1 MIHLAARDY
10 LLREGDAP
18 TCCFLVERGRVE
30 VLLERAGGDRVL
42 ATLGPG
48 EIVGEM
54 ALIDRAPRTASV
66 RACEASVLLPITAEH
81 LTKRLAAS
89 DPVLQLVLSTVL
101 DRLRATLDGIGERPV
116 SMPAFARRNAA
127 MDVAALAGLRVEREF
142 EAALEEGQIR
152 VVYQPIVRLSD
163 GQLTGFEALARWLHP
178 TRGMVS
184 PVVFVP
190 IAEASGLSARLAN
203 VCLRQVLA
211 DLPVLRQ
218 RAAAC
223 AGHVGDLHVAV
234 NISGYDLTTPDFI
247 DSLATAAEVDASC
260 IVLELTETALVHGTA
275 EATAALAKARSL
287 GFRVAVDD
295 FGTGYSSLNYIRL
308 LPVDGLKIDRSFVQ
322 GMTDCAT
329 TRSIVASMLQLADS
343 LDLHVVGEGIETAG
357 QRSLLQMLGCEFG
370 QGYLF
375 GRPLPLDQTLQVLAA
390 WRADAPDA
398 PAHLRSQ
405 RVTASQADA
414 GGAAM

>member
-116 SMPAFARRNAA
+116 SMPAFARRNAV

-178 TRGMVS
+178 SRGMVS
-184 PVVFVP
+184 PAVFVP

-211 DLPVLRQ
+211 DLPVLRR

-223 AGHVGDLHVAV
+223 AGHVGDLHVSV

-247 DSLATAAEVDASC
+247 DSLATAAEVDASG
-260 IVLELTETALVHGTA
+260 IVLELTETALVHSTA
-275 EATAALAKARSL
+275 EATEALAKARSF

-295 FGTGYSSLNYIRL
+295 FGTGYSSLTYIRL

-329 TRSIVASMLQLADS
+329 TRSIVASMLQLAAS
-343 LDLHVVGEGIETAG
+343 LDLRVVGEGIETAG
-357 QRSLLQMLGCEFG
+357 QRSLLRMLGCEFG

-390 WRADAPDA
+390 WRADAPDHPLTCDPSA
-398 PAHLRSQ
+398 
-405 RVTASQADA
+405 
-414 GGAAM
+414 